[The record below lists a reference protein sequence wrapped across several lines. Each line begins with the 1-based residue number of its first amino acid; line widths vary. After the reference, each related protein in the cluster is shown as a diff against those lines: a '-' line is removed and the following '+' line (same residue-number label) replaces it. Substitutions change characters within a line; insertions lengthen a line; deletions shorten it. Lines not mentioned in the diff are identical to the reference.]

1 MGFIPPG
8 ESETFELIPGIPAH
22 IRPNIPID
30 FRIETAGGSII
41 EGKILPDAEL
51 KVISGGDITK
61 CDFDILG
68 SLDGLELVD

>member
-8 ESETFELIPGIPAH
+8 GSESFTLTLGIPAV
-22 IRPNIPID
+22 IKPNIPLD

-41 EGKILPDAEL
+41 EGKILPNAAL
-51 KVISGGDITK
+51 KVTSGGDLTK

-68 SLDGLELVD
+68 LPDG